1 MEIEDLIQNGMVFRN
16 GPSASQQGK
25 RKKKKLSGAQ
35 QMRADYKARV
45 AARAAARER
54 RKGERS

>member
-1 MEIEDLIQNGMVFRN
+1 MGIEELIENGMVFKK
-16 GPSASQQGK
+16 GPSAAPQGK

-35 QMRADYKARV
+35 RMRADYKARV